1 MAGKRIAVALV
12 FIPAFLAILFY
23 ASPVGLHLLVLAV
36 ALWAQAEYHRLAGTP
51 PGLTFI
57 ALFLGGAIVVSMTAN
72 LPPMLPSLFLS
83 GGIVILMAWTLVTS
97 NGFERSLSD
106 TASAFFGAVYV
117 SGLLGHISLVRQLPD
132 GALWVLFLVLTT
144 WAADTAAYAV
154 GSTLGRRRIFPRLS
168 PKKTLEGTIA
178 GVAASILA
186 AWGCQAFFFP
196 QSSPAQLLFLGLAL
210 GVAGIGGDL
219 AESMIKRGSGT
230 KDSGSLIPGHGGAL
244 DRVDSLIFN
253 APVLYYALLLLP

>member
-12 FIPAFLAILFY
+12 FIPAFLAVLFY
-23 ASPVGLHLLVLAV
+23 APPVGLHLLVLAV
-36 ALWAQAEYHRLAGTP
+36 ALWAQTEYHRLAGTP
-51 PGLTFI
+51 PGLTVL
-57 ALFLGGAIVVSMTAN
+57 ALVLGGAIIVSMTAN
-72 LPPMLPSLFLS
+72 LPPMFPSLLLAGGVVIFLS
-83 GGIVILMAWTLVTS
+83 WTLLS
-97 NGFERSLSD
+97 ANGFERSLAD

-154 GSTLGRRRIFPRLS
+154 GSTLGRRHIFPRLS

-178 GVAASILA
+178 GVAASMLV
-186 AWGCQAFFFP
+186 AWACQALVLP
-196 QSSPAQLLFLGLAL
+196 QSSLAQVLFLGFAL
-210 GVAGIGGDL
+210 GIAGIGGDL

-253 APVLYYALLLLP
+253 APVLYYGLLLLP